1 MDPREAVGA
10 VVWRRGAGLSGDR
23 ETGGGEMRLGSAGVR
38 RREAARTVFG
48 IWLVTGVGG
57 TIQRCAAWG
66 RSGFGAEMSSVWDLM
81 NVRVL

>member
-48 IWLVTGVGG
+48 IWLVFLSLSPDPLPSSSSLLSSSEGPRGGLGSTG
-57 TIQRCAAWG
+57 
-66 RSGFGAEMSSVWDLM
+66 GF
-81 NVRVL
+81 

>member
-1 MDPREAVGA
+1 MDPREEVGA

-38 RREAARTVFG
+38 REEARAVLG
-48 IWLVTGVGG
+48 VWLVTGVGG
-57 TIQRCAAWG
+57 TIQRCAALG
-66 RSGFGAEMSSVWDLM
+66 RSGFGVEMNSEWDLM